1 MNVIHSFYTRTKGV
15 IQGSLAA
22 LASLP
27 TVTLA
32 ALPQQEG
39 ITEGADGNLFDTV
52 RGVGQEG
59 FSLGFIAL
67 TAFAILVYVVSLI
80 WAFNES
86 KKRGEWSIL
95 GAVLGFGVLMVVV
108 VIWLSNYGNPIM
120 QST

>member
-27 TVTLA
+27 TVALA

-67 TAFAILVYVVSLI
+67 TAFAILVYVVALI

-108 VIWLSNYGNPIM
+108 VIWLANYGNPIM